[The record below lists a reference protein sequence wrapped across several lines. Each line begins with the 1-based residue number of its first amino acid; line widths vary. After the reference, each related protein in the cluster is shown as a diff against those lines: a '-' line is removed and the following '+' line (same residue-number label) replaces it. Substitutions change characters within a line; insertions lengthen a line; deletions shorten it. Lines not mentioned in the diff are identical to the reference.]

1 MKAILFPGQGS
12 QSVGMGSEFSYNF
25 SIAKKIF
32 ADADNKLGFKLSE
45 LILNGPEEELK
56 LTKFTQP
63 AILTVSFTIF
73 SILKKEFEFD
83 FSDIK
88 FLAGHSLGEYSALV
102 CADSLKFLDAL
113 YLVYERGKSMQEAV
127 PVGKGLMI
135 AVLGVSSKDLN
146 NMLAEFKL
154 INKKGICD
162 VANDNAEGQIILSG
176 DFETV
181 NLFKE
186 YLKKMVKNL
195 YL

>member
-1 MKAILFPGQGS
+1 
-12 QSVGMGSEFSYNF
+12 
-25 SIAKKIF
+25 
-32 ADADNKLGFKLSE
+32 
-45 LILNGPEEELK
+45 
-56 LTKFTQP
+56 
-63 AILTVSFTIF
+63 
-73 SILKKEFEFD
+73 
-83 FSDIK
+83 
-88 FLAGHSLGEYSALV
+88 
-102 CADSLKFLDAL
+102 
-113 YLVYERGKSMQEAV
+113 MQEAV

-186 YLKKMVKNL
+186 YLKKW
-195 YL
+195 